1 MIRSQIAFAKY
12 PNNLKGKKR
21 NVHSKKACRFSD
33 GLLDETVGPD
43 QPHQS
48 FVFFQRLPMVLD
60 QHQEDVESP
69 GRQGDDLLVSDQ
81 QAFLC
86 V

>member
-1 MIRSQIAFAKY
+1 MYTRRKLVASVTASST
-12 PNNLKGKKR
+12 NL
-21 NVHSKKACRFSD
+21 SD
-33 GLLDETVGPD
+33 QTSLIN
-43 QPHQS
+43 S
-48 FVFFQRLPMVLD
+48 FVFFQHLPMVLD

-69 GRQGDDLLVSDQ
+69 GRQGDDLLVFDQ

>member
-1 MIRSQIAFAKY
+1 MYTRRKLVASVTASSTK
-12 PNNLKGKKR
+12 
-21 NVHSKKACRFSD
+21 
-33 GLLDETVGPD
+33 LLDQTSLIN
-43 QPHQS
+43 S
-48 FVFFQRLPMVLD
+48 FVFFQHLPMVLD

-69 GRQGDDLLVSDQ
+69 GRQADDLLVSDQ